1 MTKRKL
7 KFRTLGV
14 LLVILNLLLCNVY
27 ASTGSFEQSDVQNDL
42 IKNLSIENQP
52 ILKNLDLKKLRSEI
66 AKSNSDLKS
75 KQNNKT
81 ENSQDIYSNTNS
93 LVSAEAYT
101 PFINFLDQQ
110 FTNMSNTPG
119 NASVADTFSRIKQ
132 SNPTISY
139 SSNNAIDSVYLL
151 STTINGVKQDYYA
164 MEIVYP
170 VSFYAGSPIIEDHG
184 LIIYNQNYKSHPL
197 YNNGRYSK
205 GFNGITYG
213 SGSAYNGL
221 SIRAGVISA
230 YVPIQKY
237 SHTEFG
243 EYRTFYLFDFFNPSI
258 SKIIDGGYDPTG
270 NKPYFVS
277 WVSCG
282 NRIIYGRASWYSDG
296 SGHNDLYRVDR
307 ILGNEIYN
315 SNILFWSNNEFESG
329 TALTYDTYQFY
340 STIGDGKTYLVD
352 LNTLQFS

>member
-1 MTKRKL
+1 MTKKMKL
-7 KFRTLGV
+7 RTLGV
-14 LLVILNLLLCNVY
+14 LLIILNLLFCNVY
-27 ASTGSFEQSDVQNDL
+27 ASNDSFKQSDVQNDS
-42 IKNLSIENQP
+42 IKNLSIESQP

-66 AKSNSDLKS
+66 DKSNSDLKS
-75 KQNNKT
+75 KENNKT
-81 ENSQDIYSNTNS
+81 KNTQDISCNINS
-93 LVSAEAYT
+93 LVSAEVYT

-110 FTNMSNTPG
+110 FTNMPNTPG
-119 NASVADTFSRIKQ
+119 NASIEETFSRIKQ

-139 SSNNAIDSVYLL
+139 SSNYVIDSVYLL

-170 VSFYAGSPIIEDHG
+170 FSVYPGGPVIGDHG

-197 YNNGRYSK
+197 YDNGRYSK

-213 SGSAYNGL
+213 SGNTYNGL
-221 SIRAGVISA
+221 SIRAGIISA

-243 EYRTFYLFDFFNPSI
+243 EYRTFYLFDFFNPAI

-296 SGHNDLYRVDR
+296 SGYNELYRVDR
-307 ILGNEIYN
+307 ILGNQISN
-315 SNILFWSNNEFESG
+315 NNILFLSNNEFEIG
-329 TALTYDTYQFY
+329 TALTYDSYQFN
-340 STIGDGKTYLVD
+340 STIGDGKIYLID